1 MDQPGSRK
9 PAPAPLHLI
18 QDLANSFD
26 LEGGRESLVGL
37 HDLDAF
43 ARSHGMDGVRFSLED
58 LDRVRL
64 LRDALRE
71 CCIANAGHESDASRF
86 RFLNDT
92 FARAA
97 MSLVIASDAAP
108 ALVAT
113 DPRSGF
119 DLLATHVQDAIYRAD
134 AQGIWPRLKACES
147 EVCRWVYYDNSPSGR
162 SRWCTMS
169 VCGSRAKMRA
179 YRARTDRSRL
189 GSATA
194 ST

>member
-9 PAPAPLHLI
+9 PAPVPLRLI

-26 LEGGRESLVGL
+26 LESGRESLVGL

-43 ARSHGMDGVRFSLED
+43 ARSHGMDDVRFSLED

-71 CCIANAGHESDASRF
+71 CCVANAGHEPDPSGL

-92 FARAA
+92 FARVS
-97 MSLVIASDAAP
+97 MNLVIASDGAAT
-108 ALVAT
+108 LMAT
-113 DPRSGF
+113 GPRSDF
-119 DLLATHVQDAIYRAD
+119 DLLATRVQDAIYRAD
-134 AQGIWPRLKACES
+134 AQGTWPRLKACES
-147 EVCRWVYYDNSPSGR
+147 EICRWVYYDNSPSGR

-179 YRARTDRSRL
+179 YRARKDRSR
-189 GSATA
+189 TD
-194 ST
+194 